1 MFDREKQVV
10 INRFCKAIF
19 HEAEKISVLDLINL
33 NIPDPVKAFI
43 SQEIENKVEHE
54 FREFRKFSK
63 FDFDHPKV
71 KPLFDELKVML
82 KYNRELD
89 IEELSILLKLALDLN
104 LDYLL
109 KPCDTL
115 TNFVFKY
122 DEFQSVEFIKDRLK
136 FVKEYSYFPLLI
148 NEFFNRTGI
157 SKISKNDF
165 LNLLYKIEKEYTKD
179 FTILDFYNLFVRFK
193 HFLLELNLYIND
205 YPEYEAFIIHLRDK
219 NHVKIAQFLEE
230 HKEHF
235 KSFGGSVVAY
245 LKSLM
250 QPETRV
256 KEPDKKIEEVVE
268 AVETEKSKSISEEES
283 YQVTEKKSDLVSE
296 VNENVDDSST
306 AVYEES
312 PSTIEK
318 TEEVTSQKTDLYK
331 KLVSTRPE
339 QKIKTYDRNL
349 DGLMPSRL
357 KKKIIKKIFD
367 GNEIVFNEF
376 MSNINKV
383 KNWDEAS
390 VLLTDL
396 FDKKNIQP
404 FSKWAIRFTEFL
416 YENIK

>member
-33 NIPDPVKAFI
+33 NIPEPVKAFI
-43 SQEIENKVEHE
+43 SQEIENRVEHE
-54 FREFRKFSK
+54 FREFKKFSR

-122 DEFQSVEFIKDRLK
+122 DEHQSVEFIKDRLK

-157 SKISKNDF
+157 SKVSKNDF

-205 YPEYEAFIIHLRDK
+205 YPEFEAFIIHLRDK
-219 NHVKIAQFLEE
+219 NHIKIAQFLEE
-230 HKEHF
+230 HKEQF
-235 KSFGGSVVAY
+235 KSLGGSVVTY

-250 QPETRV
+250 QPEARI
-256 KEPDKKIEEVVE
+256 KEPVKKIEEVVE
-268 AVETEKSKSISEEES
+268 TIKTQKSKSISEERN
-283 YQVTEKKSDLVSE
+283 YQINEKESDLVPE
-296 VNENVDDSST
+296 VNQNMDGSIT
-306 AVYEES
+306 AISEEP
-312 PSTIEK
+312 PSIIEK
-318 TEEVTSQKTDLYK
+318 TEEVASQRSGLYE
-331 KLVSTRPE
+331 KLVSNRLE
-339 QKIKTYDRNL
+339 QKEKSYDRNL

-357 KKKIIKKIFD
+357 KKRIIKKIFD
-367 GNEIVFNEF
+367 GNEIIFNEF

-383 KNWDEAS
+383 ENWDEAS